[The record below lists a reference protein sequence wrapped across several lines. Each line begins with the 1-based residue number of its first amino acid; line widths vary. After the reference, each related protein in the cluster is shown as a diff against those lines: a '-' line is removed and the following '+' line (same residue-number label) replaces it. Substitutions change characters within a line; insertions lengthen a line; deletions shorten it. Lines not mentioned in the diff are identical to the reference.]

1 MPTIKTTVPELGE
14 RVCNVKAKV
23 KAVEKRGHN
32 RHGGYDHATI
42 DDVYDAVRKL
52 LAEER
57 IDLRYDVIERKATQM
72 QTKSGVSNYITFQ
85 VKVGFVCGY
94 TGYAEPQDTRYAT
107 VPFSGAMSDAA
118 AGSFI
123 LKSWIRERL
132 QIPTG
137 DFPDESHLSI
147 GSEMADTIGETD
159 RQWILDA
166 IDETGSDAA
175 KFLEVFGISAV
186 DQMPVARL
194 AEAKKML
201 AAKKARAAKKA
212 ETEKEAGNG
221 N

>member
-1 MPTIKTTVPELGE
+1 MPSVTRTVPAIGE
-14 RVCNVKAKV
+14 RVCAVKGKV

-32 RHGGYDHATI
+32 RHGGYKHATI
-42 DDVYDAVRKL
+42 DDVYEATRKI
-52 LAEER
+52 LAEEML
-57 IDLRYDVIERKATQM
+57 DLRYDVIERTATQV
-72 QTKSGVSNYITFQ
+72 QTKSGVSNYITFK

-94 TGYAEPQDTRYAT
+94 TGQEEPKDTRYAT

-123 LKSWIRERL
+123 LKSWLRERL

-137 DFPDESHLSI
+137 DFPDESHLSL
-147 GSEMADTIGETD
+147 GSDMAETIGETD

-166 IDETGSDAA
+166 IDRTKSDAA
-175 KFLEVFGISAV
+175 KFLEVFGIKSV

-201 AAKKARAAKKA
+201 AAKEAKAKS
-212 ETEKEAGNG
+212 EARPDEA
-221 N
+221 

>member
-1 MPTIKTTVPELGE
+1 MPSVTRTVPAIGE
-14 RVCNVKAKV
+14 RVCAVKGKV

-32 RHGGYDHATI
+32 RHGGYKHATI
-42 DDVYDAVRKL
+42 DDVYEATRKI
-52 LAEER
+52 LAEEML
-57 IDLRYDVIERKATQM
+57 DLRYDVIERTATQV
-72 QTKSGVSNYITFQ
+72 QTKSGVSNYITFK

-94 TGYAEPQDTRYAT
+94 TGIAEEPDTRYAT

-123 LKSWIRERL
+123 LKSWLRERL

-147 GSEMADTIGETD
+147 GSDMAETIGETD

-166 IDETGSDAA
+166 IDRTKSDAT
-175 KFLEVFGISAV
+175 KFLEVFGIKSV

-201 AAKKARAAKKA
+201 AAKEAKAKA
-212 ETEKEAGNG
+212 EAKPDES
-221 N
+221 